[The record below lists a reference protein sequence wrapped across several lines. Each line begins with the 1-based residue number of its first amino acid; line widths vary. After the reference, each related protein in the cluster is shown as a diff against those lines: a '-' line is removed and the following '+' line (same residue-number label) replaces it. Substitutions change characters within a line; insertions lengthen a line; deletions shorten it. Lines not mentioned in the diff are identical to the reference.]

1 LQASTGHMIKVN
13 FSMEKIYLKFVYI
26 TEKSEIK
33 ENIESTPFL
42 IFFGTNSAYR
52 VVARNL
58 VIFLLN
64 IKS

>member
-1 LQASTGHMIKVN
+1 MIKVN
-13 FSMEKIYLKFVYI
+13 FSMEKVYLKFVYI
-26 TEKSEIK
+26 TEKSEKK
-33 ENIESTPFL
+33 ENIESTPLFKKK
-42 IFFGTNSAYR
+42 IGTNNAYR